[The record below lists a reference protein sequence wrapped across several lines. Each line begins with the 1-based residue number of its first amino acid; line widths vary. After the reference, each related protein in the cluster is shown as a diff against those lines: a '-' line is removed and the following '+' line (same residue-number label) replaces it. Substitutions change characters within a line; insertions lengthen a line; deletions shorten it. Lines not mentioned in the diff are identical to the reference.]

1 MKVKERHLKE
11 RQKITLSV
19 PKKYLD
25 LVLEAAEFG
34 EESGKSLSVIVW
46 EALEDYLNKQKSET
60 RDRTVDSIL
69 KNARILAEERK
80 TKWRKDTNLK
90 LSKEVMEMIRREALN
105 MGVALEREEEA
116 AIGD

>member
-1 MKVKERHLKE
+1 MKVKEKHLKE

-25 LVLEAAEFG
+25 LVLEAAELG

-46 EALEDYLNKQKSET
+46 EALEEYLNKQKSIT
-60 RDRTVDSIL
+60 GDATIDSIL
-69 KNARILAEERK
+69 KNARTLAEERK
-80 TKWRKDTNLK
+80 TKWRKNTNLK
-90 LSKEVMEMIRREALN
+90 LSKQVMEMIRREALDR
-105 MGVALEREEEA
+105 GVALEREEEA

>member
-1 MKVKERHLKE
+1 MKVKEKHLKE

-25 LVLEAAEFG
+25 LVLEAAKFG

-46 EALEDYLNKQKSET
+46 EALEDYLDRQTSET
-60 RDRTVDSIL
+60 RDTTVDSIL
-69 KNARILAEERK
+69 KNARIIAEERK
-80 TKWRKDTNLK
+80 SKWRRNTNLK
-90 LSKEVMEMIRREALN
+90 LSREVMEMIRHEALDRDA
-105 MGVALEREEEA
+105 ALEREEEA

>member
-1 MKVKERHLKE
+1 VKVKERHLKD

-25 LVLEAAEFG
+25 LVLEAAELG

-46 EALEDYLNKQKSET
+46 EALEEYLNRQKSIT
-60 RDRTVDSIL
+60 ADTAVDSIL

-80 TKWRKDTNLK
+80 TKWRKSTNLK
-90 LSKEVMEMIRREALN
+90 LSKEVMEMVRREALDK
-105 MGVALEREEEA
+105 GVALEREEEA